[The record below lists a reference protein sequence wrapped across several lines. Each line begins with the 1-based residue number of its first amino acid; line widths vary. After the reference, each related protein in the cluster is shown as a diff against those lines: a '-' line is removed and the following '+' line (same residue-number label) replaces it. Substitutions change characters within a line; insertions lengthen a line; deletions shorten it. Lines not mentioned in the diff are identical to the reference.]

1 MKTPKKP
8 VNKVILPVRQAP
20 PAVSNAEKVAALMSL
35 QASEGWA
42 LVLSVLNENK
52 TYLERMILRGCDPE
66 TGEKLTSA
74 EQDEARYKL
83 ELTESV
89 MDTPAKYIANLEASG
104 DGPVDYDPY
113 SKNVTDM
120 INAEK

>member
-8 VNKVILPVRQAP
+8 TKTVITPVRPAP
-20 PAVSNAEKVAALMSL
+20 PAVTNAEKIAALISL

-42 LVLSVLNENK
+42 IVLSVLNENK
-52 TYLERMILRGCDPE
+52 TYLERMILRGCDPD
-66 TGEKLTSA
+66 TGEKLTPA

-89 MDTPAKYIANLEASG
+89 MGTPAQYIIALQASG
-104 DGPVDYDPY
+104 DAPVDYDPY
-113 SKNVTDM
+113 SKTVADM
-120 INAEK
+120 MNAEK